1 MNQQPKKVKEDF
13 QKKDWN
19 RNIFSVRTND
29 EISDEVK
36 SYCSENKIST
46 NKFFIKIL
54 KTFFSN
60 QNLLLDENTMD
71 NFKRISV
78 SVVPKDYEKIKM
90 LAEEENSSIGLLIRR
105 AIKHFIDNKL
115 SNDQNSVKER
125 NDSDNSSEETIMS
138 NNGNKNEDIINSLEK
153 IIRWK
158 ISGDISEEEYLILKS
173 KLIKINDY

>member
-1 MNQQPKKVKEDF
+1 MDKQPKKIKEDF

-60 QNLLLDENTMD
+60 QTLLLDENTMD
-71 NFKRISV
+71 KLKRISV
-78 SVVPKDYEKIKM
+78 SVIPEDYERIKI
-90 LAEEENSSIGLLIRR
+90 LAEEENFSIGLLIRR
-105 AIKHFIDNKL
+105 AIKYYIDNKF

-125 NDSDNSSEETIMS
+125 NDSDSSSEEIILS
-138 NNGNKNEDIINSLEK
+138 NTGKKNEDIINSLEK
-153 IIRWK
+153 LISWK

>member
-1 MNQQPKKVKEDF
+1 MDKQPKKIKEDF

-36 SYCSENKIST
+36 SYCSDNKIST

-71 NFKRISV
+71 NLKRISV
-78 SVVPKDYEKIKM
+78 CVVPEYYEKIKM

-105 AIKHFIDNKL
+105 AIKYYIDNKF

-125 NDSDNSSEETIMS
+125 NDSDSSSEEIILS
-138 NNGNKNEDIINSLEK
+138 NTGNKNEDIINSLEK

>member
-1 MNQQPKKVKEDF
+1 MNKQPKKFKEDF

-54 KTFFSN
+54 KTFFSS

-71 NFKRISV
+71 NLKRISV
-78 SVVPKDYEKIKM
+78 SVVPEDYERIKI
-90 LAEEENSSIGLLIRR
+90 LAEEENFSIGLLIRR
-105 AIKHFIDNKL
+105 AIKYYIDNKL

-125 NDSDNSSEETIMS
+125 NDSDSSSEEIILS
-138 NNGNKNEDIINSLEK
+138 NTGNKDEDIINSLEK
-153 IIRWK
+153 LISWK

-173 KLIKINDY
+173 KLIKVDEN